1 MKARVQKNKSSSRTA
16 TVVPQTAPSARLMVT
31 DGRRLGFPKS
41 IQARWRILTRVWFHG
56 WCGRRWKNG
65 GDERGWREDN
75 AGDDVRGGGGDGDG
89 VDAKAAHKWVGVED
103 WFFHFA
109 K

>member
-1 MKARVQKNKSSSRTA
+1 M
-16 TVVPQTAPSARLMVT
+16 
-31 DGRRLGFPKS
+31 
-41 IQARWRILTRVWFHG
+41 RVWFHG

-65 GDERGWREDN
+65 GDGRGWREDN
-75 AGDDVRGGGGDGDG
+75 AGDGVRGGGGDGDG
-89 VDAKAAHKWVGVED
+89 VDAKTTREWIGVED